1 MWIIYRYTIRELIGP
16 FFFAL
21 GITTL
26 ILMLARIFKLVEL
39 IVAKSVPIMDVLN
52 LFGYYL
58 PAIIALTAPM
68 SMLIAVLIGFGRLSS
83 DNEVTAM
90 KATGISL
97 YQVVFPVLLM
107 GFVLSIFM
115 VWFNDQVLPEANHR
129 FKNLLMDINMKRP
142 DINLREQIFLDSFS
156 GYQIYFNDVN
166 PRPGGVEELMSK
178 IPPDANKDWM
188 PEEGLS
194 NKASI
199 GHGAVIYKLNG
210 SQLENVI
217 TADTV
222 YILTNFSKTYMYFFL
237 FDAVVEK
244 PDKKDPN
251 TLVSITPSGFMV
263 IILPTETEMVRRER
277 DYRSDRELTLAEMY
291 DKVDELKQSLAEV
304 ETAYKSKSYP
314 TPTDTK
320 RYEAQKKG
328 VDLHINSFLV
338 EIHKKF
344 SIPLA
349 SMAFVFIGVPFGIMT
364 RRSGKGVGIGI
375 SLFFFIV
382 YYVLLVAGESFG
394 DRGIVPPWFAMW
406 LPNAL
411 LTGAGIW
418 LLIRTVREQ
427 RTLTFD
433 WLLVIVPPFLKKWW
447 RKRQRKRRKTYDV
460 ELDKE

>member
-1 MWIIYRYTIRELIGP
+1 MWIIYRYTIRELLGP

-21 GITTL
+21 SVTTL
-26 ILMLARIFKLVEL
+26 ILMLARVFKLVEL
-39 IVAKSVPIMDVLN
+39 IIAKNVPIIDVLN
-52 LFGYYL
+52 LFGYYM
-58 PAIIALTAPM
+58 PAIVSLTAPM
-68 SMLIAVLIGFGRLSS
+68 SMLVAVLIGFGRLSA

-97 YQVVFPVLLM
+97 YQVVIPVLLM
-107 GFVLSIFM
+107 GLLLSVFM
-115 VWFNDQVLPEANHR
+115 IWFTDQVLPEANHR

-142 DINLREQIFLDSFS
+142 DINLREQVFIDSFA
-156 GYQIYFNDVN
+156 GYQIYFDEIT
-166 PRPGGVEELMSK
+166 PKPGGTEELMSM
-178 IPPDANKDWM
+178 IPSHAEWL

-194 NKASI
+194 DEASL

-210 SQLENVI
+210 SNLENVI

-222 YILTNFSKTYMYFFL
+222 YILTNANKTYMYFFM
-237 FDAVVEK
+237 FDAVVEQ

-251 TLVSITPSGFMV
+251 TLVSITPQGFMV

-277 DYRSDRELTLAEMY
+277 DYRSDRELTLDEMN
-291 DKVDELKQSLAEV
+291 DKIKELNIAKADIE
-304 ETAYKSKSYP
+304 ETYRNKAYP

-328 VDLHINSFLV
+328 VDQHLNSFIV
-338 EIHKKF
+338 EVHKKF

-349 SMAFVFIGVPFGIMT
+349 SMAFAFIGVPFGIMT

-375 SLFFFIV
+375 SLVFFII

-394 DRGIVPPWFAMW
+394 DRGIVPPAVAIW
-406 LPNAL
+406 LPNVL
-411 LTGAGIW
+411 LTGGGIW

-427 RTLTFD
+427 KQISFE
-433 WLLVIVPPFLKKWW
+433 WLLRLVPPFLIRWW
-447 RKRQRKRRKTYDV
+447 QKRSRKRRPV
-460 ELDKE
+460 QM